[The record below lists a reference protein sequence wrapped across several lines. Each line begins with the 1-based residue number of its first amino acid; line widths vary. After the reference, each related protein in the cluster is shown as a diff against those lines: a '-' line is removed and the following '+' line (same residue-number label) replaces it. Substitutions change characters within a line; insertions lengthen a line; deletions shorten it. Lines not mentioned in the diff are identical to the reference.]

1 VIYMYIIAGLG
12 NPGRKYIN
20 TRHNVGFDVIDLL
33 AEKHGIRV
41 GKVKFKG
48 STGTGEIAGQ
58 EVLLLKPA
66 TYMNLSGMSVLDAVE
81 YYRIDFGNLLVIYD
95 DADLETGRIRIR
107 RSGSS
112 GTHNGMKSIIYQLQ
126 TEDFPRLRL
135 GIGPVPEG
143 QDLGYFV
150 LDRFSKEQKA
160 LMDEAKKRAVLAVE
174 TYLRDGLD
182 AAMSMFNG

>member
-1 VIYMYIIAGLG
+1 MYIIAGLG
-12 NPGRKYIN
+12 NPGRKYMN

-33 AEKHGIRV
+33 SEKHGIKV
-41 GKVKFKG
+41 GRAKFKG
-48 STGTGEIAGQ
+48 STGTGEIEGK

-81 YYRIDFGNLLVIYD
+81 YYRIDFGNLLIIYD

-150 LDRFSKEQKA
+150 LDSF
-160 LMDEAKKRAVLAVE
+160 
-174 TYLRDGLD
+174 
-182 AAMSMFNG
+182 